1 MFTPTHCPN
10 PECTHFPESSTTN
23 WYRKITP
30 YLTLTFGMVPRFL
43 CKSCHMSFSSQTFS
57 IDYYAKRKLDYL
69 IIYKQVNSGAGLRNI
84 ARNLNR
90 SPRTIRNRINRLSRN
105 AILIHQA
112 LRDELPY
119 SEDFVADG
127 FESFCVS
134 QYFPDNYNILV
145 GKDSQF
151 VYQCN
156 YVTLRRKGRMRP
168 DQKRQR
174 EKLEKIFKANP
185 KAVELSFRDLMESLE
200 RMTRKRTQPLILYT
214 DEKKDYERALWGSAC
229 CKERLF
235 NGSWRH
241 HRVNS
246 EEGRNTQNPLFGA
259 NYMDREFRKDM
270 ASHTRESVQFS
281 RNVNEAMLR
290 MSLYLFDHNYIK
302 PYRVA
307 QREKRRLRH
316 GEVAGLDRGSLDQMI
331 SGFFKS
337 RYFWKKDHPLEGPAR
352 KTLNREWVT
361 PLKRMPEVVRKHLTA

>member
-10 PECTHFPESSTTN
+10 PECTHLPESSTTN

-30 YLTLTFGMVPRFL
+30 YFTRTFGMVPRFL

-57 IDYYAKRKLDYL
+57 IDYYAKKKLDYL
-69 IIYKQVNSGAGLRNI
+69 LIYKQINSGAGLRNI
-84 ARNLNR
+84 ARNLNL

-105 AILIHQA
+105 AILIHQD
-112 LRDELPY
+112 LLDELPY

-127 FESFCVS
+127 FESYCVS

-151 VYQCN
+151 VYHCD

-168 DQKRQR
+168 DQKCRR
-174 EKLEKIFKANP
+174 EKLEKTFRAPHKGIEK
-185 KAVELSFRDLMESLE
+185 SFRDLIEFLDRTTRE
-200 RMTRKRTQPLILYT
+200 RAKPLILYT

-229 CKERLF
+229 CRERLF

-241 HRVNS
+241 HKVNS
-246 EEGRNTQNPLFGA
+246 EDGRNTQNPLFSV

-270 ASHTRESVQFS
+270 ASHARESVQFS

-302 PYRVA
+302 PYRIA
-307 QREKRRLRH
+307 RREKRGLRH
-316 GEVAGLDRGSLDQMI
+316 GEVAGLDRESLDRMI
-331 SGFFKS
+331 SGFFRL
-337 RYFWKKDHPLEGPAR
+337 RYFRKKDHPLEGPAR

-361 PLKRMPEVVRKHLTA
+361 PMKRKPEVVRKYLTA

>member
-1 MFTPTHCPN
+1 
-10 PECTHFPESSTTN
+10 
-23 WYRKITP
+23 
-30 YLTLTFGMVPRFL
+30 
-43 CKSCHMSFSSQTFS
+43 MSFSSQTFS

-69 IIYKQVNSGAGLRNI
+69 IIYKQINSGAGLRNI

-151 VYQCN
+151 VYHCD

-168 DQKRQR
+168 DQKRR
-174 EKLEKIFKANP
+174 RDKLEKIFKANP
-185 KAVELSFRDLMESLE
+185 KAVELSFRDLMEPME
-200 RMTRKRTQPLILYT
+200 RMTRERTQPLILYT

-246 EEGRNTQNPLFGA
+246 TEGRNTQNPLFGA

-307 QREKRRLRH
+307 QREKRGMRH
-316 GEVAGLDRGSLDQMI
+316 GEVAGLDRGSLDRMI
-331 SGFFKS
+331 SGFFKL